1 MDLKIA
7 VLTFE
12 RNMETAK
19 KVSAHLK
26 GDVVLYEKGIFK
38 DIFSKYNVVVA
49 LFASGIAVR
58 EIAPYLG
65 SKWDDPALVVLDSGL
80 NFAIPVLGGHHG
92 GNEVA
97 RRLVE
102 LGAVPVITTA
112 TEVHQKPSVE
122 GIAEKL
128 NCVVKNKK
136 STIAVNCALLDQE
149 MDVLEIRGPK
159 IIVVDED
166 VSVLVQRK
174 DGNGEKIDVDRSDEL
189 DKINKEKQI
198 KDKQPKEK
206 QP

>member
-12 RNMETAK
+12 RNRDAAK
-19 KVSAHLK
+19 KVAAHLS

-49 LFASGIAVR
+49 LFATGIAVR

-65 SKWDDPALVVLDSGL
+65 SKWDDPALVVVDSGL

-92 GNEVA
+92 GNETV
-97 RRLVE
+97 RRLSEIGVI
-102 LGAVPVITTA
+102 PVITTA

-122 GIAEKL
+122 GIADKL

-136 STIAVNCALLDQE
+136 STIAVNSALLDGDV
-149 MDVLEIRGPK
+149 DVLEISGPK

-166 VSVLVQRK
+166 VSVLVKRK
-174 DGNGEKIDVDRSDEL
+174 DGQKISVDQSDER
-189 DKINKEKQI
+189 DKKNRGFA
-198 KDKQPKEK
+198 
-206 QP
+206 

>member
-7 VLTFE
+7 VITFE
-12 RNMETAK
+12 RNRDVAEKLAG
-19 KVSAHLK
+19 HLN
-26 GDVVLYEKGIFK
+26 GTVLLYEKGIFR

-49 LFASGIAVR
+49 VFASGIAVR

-65 SKWDDPALVVLDSGL
+65 SKWEDPALVVTDSGL

-97 RRLVE
+97 RRIAE

-128 NCVVKNKK
+128 GCEVRNRQ

-149 MDVLEIRGPK
+149 VEVLEVTGPK

-166 VSVLVQRK
+166 VSVLVKKK
-174 DGNGEKIDVDRSDEL
+174 DGTRTTLDEIDG
-189 DKINKEKQI
+189 KN
-198 KDKQPKEK
+198 
-206 QP
+206 

>member
-12 RNMETAK
+12 RNRETAQTL
-19 KVSAHLK
+19 ADHLG

-38 DIFSKYNVVVA
+38 DIFSNYNAVVA
-49 LFASGIAVR
+49 VFASGIAVR

-65 SKWDDPALVVLDSGL
+65 SKWEDPALIVVDSGL

-97 RRLVE
+97 RRISE

-112 TEVHQKPSVE
+112 TEVHQKNSVE

-128 NCVVKNKK
+128 GCGVRNRK
-136 STIAVNCALLDQE
+136 STIEVNCALLDQE
-149 MDVLEIRGPK
+149 VEVLEIKGPK

-166 VSVLVQRK
+166 VSVLVKKK
-174 DGNGEKIDVDRSDEL
+174 DGTKVTLDEIDGKRDE
-189 DKINKEKQI
+189 Q
-198 KDKQPKEK
+198 
-206 QP
+206 